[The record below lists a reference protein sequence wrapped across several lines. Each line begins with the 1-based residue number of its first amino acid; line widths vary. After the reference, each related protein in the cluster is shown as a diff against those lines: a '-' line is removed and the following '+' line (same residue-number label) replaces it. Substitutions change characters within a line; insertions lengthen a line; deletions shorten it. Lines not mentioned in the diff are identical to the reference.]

1 MKWVRLYMRFP
12 GTCRICGKGVRK
24 GKHAL
29 WAKGVGVKHI
39 ECAEAEAVARKTKEI
54 PCIICGGPAGC
65 GQCGLAGS
73 CDVQK
78 VSQLCIC
85 SGCDSGG
92 AIHSYRAA
100 AARKFP
106 VLK

>member
-12 GTCRICGKGVRK
+12 GTCLICGKGVTK

-29 WAKGVGVKHI
+29 WARGVGVKHV
-39 ECAEAEAVARKTKEI
+39 ECAEVEAGNTKEI
-54 PCIICGGPAGC
+54 PCIVCGGPAGC
-65 GQCGLAGS
+65 GRCELADS
-73 CDVQK
+73 CDLQR

-85 SGCDSGG
+85 KRCDSGG
-92 AIHSYRAA
+92 AIHPYRAA